1 MLIAVTG
8 WGQDQVRRHAD
19 EASFDGLLLVKRVDP
34 EAILQLVESV
44 LERRQSKAPENR
56 PSGSD

>member
-19 EASFDGLLLVKRVDP
+19 EASFDGLLVKPIDP

-44 LERRQSKAPENR
+44 LERRQSEAPENR